1 MNTQSKGFKINNP
14 LGKNGY
20 DTGTQVKSRGK
31 NMAFKL
37 LLSDQDEIL
46 QHLEDE
52 EIAVQEFCDRMILL
66 YQMFV
71 MGEEIT
77 PEKLKKAGMSSKQWE
92 RLVKY
97 ILSRLKF
104 S

>member
-20 DTGTQVKSRGK
+20 GTGTQVKSRGK
-31 NMAFKL
+31 NMTFKL
-37 LLSDQDEIL
+37 LLSIQKKIL
-46 QHLEDE
+46 QHLKDE
-52 EIAVQEFCDRMILL
+52 GITVQQFCDRMVLL